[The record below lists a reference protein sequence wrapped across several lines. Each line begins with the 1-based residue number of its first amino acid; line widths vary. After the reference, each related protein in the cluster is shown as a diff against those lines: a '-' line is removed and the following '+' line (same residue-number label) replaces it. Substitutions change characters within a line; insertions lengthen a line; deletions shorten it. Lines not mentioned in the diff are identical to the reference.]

1 MLCKE
6 EDGGVRIA
14 LNNYFT
20 FLWHLSSY
28 SSKNVISSFKILQQD
43 IISLLFAS
51 LNLFILRYLS
61 FFYLVISFFVHTLAS
76 LLEDLNIFVSL
87 TAMQHTSVQTS
98 VTNIY
103 WVAQI
108 VKLMKCW
115 DVSLCFH
122 LFEGFLKAKICRKI
136 GSLRV
141 K

>member
-6 EDGGVRIA
+6 EDGGVMIA

-20 FLWHLSSY
+20 FLWHFSSY
-28 SSKNVISSFKILQQD
+28 SPKNAISSFKILQQD
-43 IISLLFAS
+43 IISPFFAS
-51 LNLFILRYLS
+51 PNLFILWYLS
-61 FFYLVISFFVHTLAS
+61 LFYLVRSFFVHILSS

-87 TAMQHTSVQTS
+87 TATQHTSFQTS

-108 VKLMKCW
+108 VKLMKCL

-122 LFEGFLKAKICRKI
+122 LFEGFLKAKICRKT